1 MPIYELEH
9 DGKIYELE
17 APENTPDAALIA
29 ALRKQ
34 LGQVE
39 SQLGRSFAQ
48 GLTFGFADE
57 IEAGIRSAFSEDE
70 YSEIRDRIR
79 GQLKAYQ
86 DANGAEA
93 LAAEIAGASIPSLV
107 GMFIPALGQAATA
120 SNASRLA
127 KMASNLKRAAKL
139 GAAEGAV
146 AGAGFSEGESLGE
159 VAGDVATGAALG
171 GTVAPVVGMGV
182 AKGADKVSKLLA
194 ETSKKLGKKGATA
207 VEQELR
213 KIAKATGKNP
223 DEIIADIEAGRL
235 ISDNRT
241 LAATIRALSSKSY
254 DAKTIMTESYARRGP
269 KTLQAV
275 RDARDIS
282 LTGKTGEAPNIAA
295 LTDFKDEQEM
305 IGSLYNQA
313 QQGPEVVSDDV
324 GRIISVIDEMMPDIT
339 KSVRKSSEVINRAGR
354 SVVKADPL
362 MGRQAKTIGDDSLK
376 PTIQQAEDILK
387 EIKSEINGFYT
398 NRVDLGKKYNITI
411 TGMEQLRDAL
421 EASIDRSS
429 PTMRQARQAAAQRFG
444 EIDAFKAGRAMARK
458 PSDMQEEM
466 MMKLQETRELGD
478 PEMQRIRQGAA
489 TSLRSRIGTPSE
501 FSDVRSLA
509 RTDSP
514 MSNLLDMVG
523 ATDTDQL
530 RIQAQ
535 LADDVNIMS
544 GIIKPTV
551 GSVTQFAQE
560 ASEKFGQNI
569 NPAEILSALNGDVA
583 TWLGL
588 GTKVTKSLFKSGLSD
603 QEYAELARLLVNEDP
618 SIIRKALLGEESNE
632 EIARQIQSVAQ
643 KYGIIA
649 SETARRATAQQA
661 SQE

>member
-34 LGQVE
+34 LGQTE

-57 IEAGIRSAFSEDE
+57 IEAGIRSAFSGDE

-79 GQLKAYQ
+79 QQLKDYQ

-107 GMFIPALGQAATA
+107 GFFLPGLGQAATA

-127 KMASNLKRAAKL
+127 KMASNLKRAAKI
-139 GAAEGAV
+139 GAAEGAI

-171 GTVAPVVGMGV
+171 GTLAPVVGMGV
-182 AKGADKVSKLLA
+182 GKGAQKVSQLLGEA
-194 ETSKKLGKKGATA
+194 SSKLGKKGATA

-213 KIAKATGKNP
+213 KIAEATGKTAE
-223 DEIIADIEAGRL
+223 EIIADIEAGRL
-235 ISDNRT
+235 ITDNRT
-241 LAATIRALSSKSY
+241 LAATIRALSSKSD
-254 DAKTIMTESYARRGP
+254 DAKTIMRESYARRGP
-269 KTLQAV
+269 ETLQAV
-275 RDARDIS
+275 REARDLS
-282 LTGKTGEAPNIAA
+282 LTGTTGEPPNIAA
-295 LTDFKDEQEM
+295 LTDFKDEQKM
-305 IGSLYNQA
+305 VGALYREA
-313 QQGPEVVSDDV
+313 QQSPEAVSDEV
-324 GRIISVIDEMMPDIT
+324 GQLITVIDEMMPDIT
-339 KSVRKSSEVINRAGR
+339 KSVRKTSEAINKAGR
-354 SVVKADPL
+354 TTVRPDPI
-362 MGRQAKTIGDDSLK
+362 MGRKGGVIGDDSLK

-398 NRVDLGKKYNITI
+398 NRVDLGKKYGMTI
-411 TGMEQLRDAL
+411 EGMESLRDML

-429 PTMRQARQAAAQRFG
+429 PSMRQARQAASQRFG
-444 EIDAFKAGRAMARK
+444 EIDAFKTGRAMARK

-466 MMKLQETRELGD
+466 MMKLQETRELGE
-478 PEMQRIRQGAA
+478 PEMQRIRQGVS
-489 TSLRSRIGTPSE
+489 TSLRSRTGTPSE
-501 FSDVRSLA
+501 FSDVRALA

-514 MSNLLDMVG
+514 TSNLLDMIG

-535 LADDVNIMS
+535 LADDVNIMR
-544 GIIKPTV
+544 GIIEPTA
-551 GSVTQFAQE
+551 GSITQFAQA
-560 ASEKFGQNI
+560 ASEKFNQNI

-583 TWLGL
+583 TWLNL
-588 GTKVTKSLFKSGLSD
+588 GTKVTKGLFKSGLSD
-603 QEYAELARLLVNEDP
+603 QEYAELARLLVSEDP
-618 SIIRKALLGEESNE
+618 GIIRKALLGEEASE

-649 SETARRATAQQA
+649 SDTARRATAQQA